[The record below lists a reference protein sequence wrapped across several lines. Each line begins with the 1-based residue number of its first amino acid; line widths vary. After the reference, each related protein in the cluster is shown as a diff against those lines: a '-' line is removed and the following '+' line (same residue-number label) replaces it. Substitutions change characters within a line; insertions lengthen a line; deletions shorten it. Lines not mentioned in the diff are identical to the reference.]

1 MYCLT
6 LLAMPGLVV
15 IRDSKV
21 LWSGYEIADLEKVL
35 DAI

>member
-35 DAI
+35 DTI